1 MQTAYKTF
9 AAFLLIIGGITAAVF
24 GQSIENNLLF
34 YAGLFVA
41 VVGVVYFL
49 IVKILDQFWRHRS

>member
-1 MQTAYKTF
+1 MRTAYKRL

-41 VVGVVYFL
+41 VVGVIYFL
-49 IVKILDQFWRHRS
+49 IIKILDWFWRS